1 VIGEA
6 LLSPRHRHCLSESP
20 PDLSEVGEIT
30 LILQDTGTEAQC
42 GGATCT
48 RLLWLGRIPQR
59 DAEALTPGTCER
71 NLVWKRVFESVIR
84 CKLR

>member
-1 VIGEA
+1 M
-6 LLSPRHRHCLSESP
+6 
-20 PDLSEVGEIT
+20 GEIT
-30 LILQDTGTEAQC
+30 LILQDTGTEAQR

-71 NLVWKRVFESVIR
+71 NLVWKRVFAKTRGFHTQLDEGPETP
-84 CKLR
+84 